1 MKKKYV
7 YKNTESMNKMYSFY
21 DKSLKILKVNYKEK
35 TINTTYGETHVLIVG
50 DENKPPIFTL
60 HGGNGI
66 STLNIRLLMPLL
78 EHYNI
83 ISPDVI
89 GMPGKSF
96 PYRTLNSNNEDYG
109 YWICE
114 ILDNLEIKEIP
125 FVVSSYSS
133 AMMLSLASV
142 HPERISK
149 AALIV
154 PSGIAHGSILPII
167 SKMAI
172 PFIKYY
178 YKPSESTLDGITN
191 VMVSDKDKLWNEF
204 FELMMSS
211 YKMEMRPPK
220 EYKTKELINFKSPV
234 IIFASDEDIFFPAN
248 KVFKK
253 ADSLFQ
259 VKPQKQLITGKHL
272 PSKSTMVDV
281 CEHIYNFFEE

>member
-1 MKKKYV
+1 MKKNYV
-7 YKNTESMNKMYSFY
+7 YKNYDSMNKMHAFY
-21 DKSLKILKVNYKEK
+21 DKSLKMLKVNYKEK
-35 TINTTYGETHVLIVG
+35 NINTTYGETHILIVG
-50 DENKPPIFTL
+50 DESKPPIFTL

-66 STLNIRLLMPLL
+66 STLNIRLFIPLL
-78 EHYNI
+78 KYYSI

-89 GMPGKSF
+89 GMPGKSS
-96 PYRTLNSNNEDYG
+96 PYRNLNTKKEDYG
-109 YWICE
+109 HWICE
-114 ILDNLEIKEIP
+114 ILDNMNINKIP

-133 AMMLSLASV
+133 AMMLSLAKV
-142 HPERISK
+142 HPEKISK

-154 PSGIAHGSILPII
+154 PSGIAHGKILPII

-178 YKPSESTLDGITN
+178 HKPSKSTLQGITE
-191 VMVSDKDKLWNEF
+191 VMVSDNDKLWNEF

-220 EYKTKELINFKSPV
+220 EYKRKELNNFKSPV

-259 VKPQKQLITGKHL
+259 IKPQKYNISGKHL
-272 PSKSTMVDV
+272 PSNSTMVDI
-281 CEHIYNFFEE
+281 CEKIYHFFEE